1 MYNYYSFAQNH
12 LFKLLIFT
20 KMKKVRLFLAAFA
33 VVALAACSSTPS
45 AEDQAKADEIMNQL
59 EKSTTEA
66 MADTTAAAS
75 TDSTAT
81 TEAAAE

>member
-59 EKSTTEA
+59 EQATTEA
-66 MADTTAAAS
+66 MADTTAAT